1 MAGRFAR
8 MPPRQRHQAEPA
20 RRTALAAFE
29 AVMVAKSRLDD
40 WLGASADYQH
50 LAPRD
55 RRFCRRL
62 ITTALRRHGESR
74 DILAQYIARPP
85 ARRQYI
91 ASLIMQLAIT
101 EIVWLDAPPYAAI
114 DQAVHLARARDH
126 SHLHGLINASLKRI
140 ATDHQNGKGFKAN
153 PSANY
158 PDWLKTRL
166 IADWGQAHA
175 DALMAMLIDP
185 PALDLSVKSD
195 PDKWAERLG
204 GVALPQGSVR
214 LTDGT
219 PQNLEGYHEGQWW
232 VQDAAASMAVKL
244 LGDIKGRHVIDA
256 CAAPGGKTAQM
267 LASGAKV
274 IALDASAKRI
284 ERLRTNLARLNMQAD
299 IIQTDLLKW
308 QPETLVDAVLI
319 DAPCSATG
327 TIRRHP
333 DILTRQKAPD
343 IDTLAKQQRAMINHS
358 AQWLKADGVLV
369 FATCSLLKAEGEAVL
384 ADLGTDAGLIID
396 EIAADETPAMTA
408 YGAAYGAAYGG
419 ATKAGL
425 RLMPDALN
433 HDKNNDKTDPMI
445 AGNDG
450 FFMARMRRRCA
461 MDATGEN
468 NEI

>member
-1 MAGRFAR
+1 

-20 RRTALAAFE
+20 RMTALAAFE
-29 AVMVAKSRLDD
+29 AVMLAKSRLDE
-40 WLGASADYQH
+40 WLGASTDYQR

-62 ITTALRRHGESR
+62 ATTALRRHGETR
-74 DILAQYIARPP
+74 AILAQYITRPP
-85 ARRQYI
+85 VRRQYI

-101 EIVWLDAPPYAAI
+101 EIIWLDAPPYAAI
-114 DQAVHLARARDH
+114 DQAVRLARARDH

-140 ATDHQNGKGFKAN
+140 AADHQNGKGFKAN
-153 PSANY
+153 PTANY

-175 DALMAMLIDP
+175 DALMAMLLDP
-185 PALDLSVKSD
+185 PALDLSVKND
-195 PDKWAERLG
+195 TLEGAETWAERLG

-219 PQNLEGYHEGQWW
+219 PQNLEGYKEGQWW

-244 LGDIKGRHVIDA
+244 LGDIKGKHVIDA

-284 ERLRTNLARLNMQAD
+284 ERLGENLARLNMQAE
-299 IIQTDLLKW
+299 IIQTDLLEW
-308 QPETLVDAVLI
+308 QPKSLVDAVLI

-343 IDTLAKQQRAMINHS
+343 IDTLAKQQRAMISHS
-358 AQWLKADGVLV
+358 AQWLKPDGVLV

-384 ADLGTDAGLIID
+384 ANLGTDAGLIID
-396 EIAADETPAMTA
+396 EIAAHETPALT
-408 YGAAYGAAYGG
+408 AYGG
-419 ATKAGL
+419 ATQGGL

-433 HDKNNDKTDPMI
+433 HDKNNDKTGPMI

-450 FFMARMRRRCA
+450 FFMARMRRGR
-461 MDATGEN
+461 
-468 NEI
+468 

>member
-1 MAGRFAR
+1 

-20 RRTALAAFE
+20 RMTALAAFE
-29 AVMVAKSRLDD
+29 AVMLAKSRLDE
-40 WLGASADYQH
+40 WLGASTDYQN

-62 ITTALRRHGESR
+62 ATTALRRHGETR
-74 DILAQYIARPP
+74 AILAQYITRPP
-85 ARRQYI
+85 VRRQYI

-101 EIVWLDAPPYAAI
+101 EIIWLDAPPYAAI
-114 DQAVHLARARDH
+114 DQAVRLARARDH

-166 IADWGQAHA
+166 IADWGQARA
-175 DALMAMLIDP
+175 DALMAMLLDP
-185 PALDLSVKSD
+185 PALDLTTKGD
-195 PDKWAERLG
+195 PETWAERLG

-219 PQNLEGYHEGQWW
+219 PQNLEGYKEGQWW

-244 LGDIKGRHVIDA
+244 LGDIKGRRVIDA

-308 QPETLVDAVLI
+308 QPENLVDAVLI

-333 DILTRQKAPD
+333 DILTRQKPPD
-343 IDTLAKQQRAMINHS
+343 IDTLAKQQRAMISHS

-384 ADLGTDAGLIID
+384 ADLGADAGLIID
-396 EIAADETPAMTA
+396 EIATDETPALT
-408 YGAAYGAAYGG
+408 AYGG

>member
-1 MAGRFAR
+1 

-29 AVMVAKSRLDD
+29 AVMVAKARLDE
-40 WLGASADYQH
+40 WLGTSTDYQR

-62 ITTALRRHGESR
+62 ATTALRHHGETR
-74 DILAQYIARPP
+74 DILAQYITRPP

-114 DQAVHLARARDH
+114 DQAVHLARMREQ

-140 ATDHQNGKGFKAN
+140 ANDHQNGKGFAAN
-153 PSANY
+153 PPANY

-166 IADWGQAHA
+166 IADWGEARSL
-175 DALMAMLIDP
+175 ALMAMLLDP
-185 PALDLSVKSD
+185 PALDLTTKND
-195 PDKWAERLG
+195 PEKWAERLG

-214 LTDGT
+214 LSDGT
-219 PQNLEGYHEGQWW
+219 PQNPQTLEGYDEGQWW

-244 LGDIKGRHVIDA
+244 LGDIKGKHVIDA

-267 LASGAKV
+267 LAGGARV
-274 IALDASAKRI
+274 IALDASAKRM
-284 ERLRTNLARLNMQAD
+284 ERLRANLARLNMQAE
-299 IIQTDLLKW
+299 IIQADLLAW
-308 QPETLVDAVLI
+308 QPENLVDAVLI

-333 DILTRQKAPD
+333 DILTRAKAPD
-343 IDTLAKQQRAMINHS
+343 IDALKNQQRAMISH
-358 AQWLKADGVLV
+358 AAKWLKADGVLV

-384 ADLGTDAGLIID
+384 ADLATDAGLMFAP
-396 EIAADETPAMTA
+396 IAAHEIPALTA
-408 YGAAYGAAYGG
+408 YGTAYAGTAKG
-419 ATKAGL
+419 GL

-433 HDKNNDKTDPMI
+433 HDKNHDKTDPMI

-450 FFMARMRRRCA
+450 FFMARLRR
-461 MDATGEN
+461 GK
-468 NEI
+468 

>member
-1 MAGRFAR
+1 MAGRFAL

-29 AVMVAKSRLDD
+29 AVMLAKARFDE
-40 WLGASADYQH
+40 WLGTSTDYQR

-62 ITTALRRHGESR
+62 ATTALRRHGESR
-74 DILAQYIARPP
+74 AILAQYIPRPP

-114 DQAVHLARARDH
+114 DQAVRLARAREQ

-140 ATDHQNGKGFKAN
+140 ATDHQNGTGFKAN

-166 IADWGQAHA
+166 IADWGQARA
-175 DALMAMLIDP
+175 DALMAMLLDP
-185 PALDLSVKSD
+185 PALDLTTKNA
-195 PDKWAERLG
+195 PETWAGRLG

-214 LTDGT
+214 LGDGT
-219 PQNLEGYHEGQWW
+219 PQNLEGYKEGQWW

-284 ERLRTNLARLNMQAD
+284 ERLRENLARLNMQAD

-308 QPETLVDAVLI
+308 QPENLVDAVLI

-343 IDTLAKQQRAMINHS
+343 IDTLAKQQRAMISHS
-358 AQWLKADGVLV
+358 AQWLKPDGVLV
-369 FATCSLLKAEGEAVL
+369 FATCSLLKAEGEAIL
-384 ADLGTDAGLIID
+384 ANLGTDAGLIID
-396 EIAADETPAMTA
+396 EIAADEIPALTA
-408 YGAAYGAAYGG
+408 YGAAYGTAYGG

-433 HDKNNDKTDPMI
+433 HDKNNDKTDPII

-450 FFMARMRRRCA
+450 FFMARMRRGR
-461 MDATGEN
+461 
-468 NEI
+468 